1 MKIIDLALKVGA
13 KRLHQDRQYQIKTTQ
28 SYRKKFFFKGNLKS
42 FLLEK
47 RINCPACTST
57 KNFYL
62 FIKNGGKYSLCS
74 NCDLIYLNPVFKD
87 KYLKTY
93 YSRMTDGQS
102 FVSKKE
108 KIYYNNIYNKGL
120 SKILK
125 FSNKLRTILDIG
137 CSSGIFLDLA
147 KKKNLITYGVELN
160 KKELKLVSSKHVI
173 FSKNIFEFYYD
184 RKFDCITMWDVI
196 EHIKDTNLLLKRIY
210 NMLSPNGIFFFQT
223 PNAFSAASTI
233 LNKNCNMFD
242 GIEHVNLFSLK
253 NIHLIAKKNNF
264 KILSIETIISEIPII
279 NNYLEFKD
287 IYLGDSRK
295 SKLFQIIDEKKLHKN
310 LLGYKFQVVFKK
322 S

>member
-1 MKIIDLALKVGA
+1 
-13 KRLHQDRQYQIKTTQ
+13 
-28 SYRKKFFFKGNLKS
+28 
-42 FLLEK
+42 
-47 RINCPACTST
+47 
-57 KNFYL
+57 
-62 FIKNGGKYSLCS
+62 
-74 NCDLIYLNPVFKD
+74 
-87 KYLKTY
+87 
-93 YSRMTDGQS
+93 MTDGQS

-173 FSKNIFEFYYD
+173 FSKNIFDFHYD